1 MVGQAIDHA
10 VAVGAE
16 ALGVVGGDQAR
27 RRRRQRGDHRASLPR
42 GRGLDGT
49 VPRVD
54 VGLGTTVA
62 LTAVATVAGCVD
74 AIAGGGGL
82 LTLPALLTAGVPA
95 PLALGTNKGQSVFG
109 SGAAT
114 LRFARAGRLA
124 WRRSVPSFAAGFAGA
139 AAGAALVTQVD
150 KAVLDPLIIVLLCV
164 AAALVLVP
172 RPATARLPARPL
184 VTAVAIALVVGAYDG
199 FFGPGTG
206 TLLIV
211 GFMWLLGEVAEHAS
225 ANAKVVNFASNLA
238 SVALFAAHGRILWEI
253 SLPMAAGQFAGALI
267 GAHLVLTRGGGLV
280 RLAAVA
286 VALAMVAKLTYGL
299 VA

>member
-1 MVGQAIDHA
+1 M
-10 VAVGAE
+10 
-16 ALGVVGGDQAR
+16 
-27 RRRRQRGDHRASLPR
+27 
-42 GRGLDGT
+42 
-49 VPRVD
+49 D

-114 LRFARAGRLA
+114 LRFARAGRLR
-124 WRRSVPSFAAGFAGA
+124 WSRSWPSFAAGFAGA
-139 AAGAALVTQVD
+139 LAGAALVSQID
-150 KAVLDPLIIVLLCV
+150 KAALQPMIIVLLCV
-164 AAALVLVP
+164 AVALVLAP
-172 RPATARLPARPL
+172 RPATARTPTRPL
-184 VTAVAIALVVGAYDG
+184 AIAVAIALVIGAYDG

-211 GFMWLLGEVAEHAS
+211 GFMWLLGEAAEAAS

-238 SVALFAAHGRILWEI
+238 AVAWFGAHDQIVWSI
-253 SLPMAAGQFAGALI
+253 SLPMAAGQFAGALL
-267 GAHLVLTRGGGLV
+267 GAHLVLVRGGGLV
-280 RLAAVA
+280 KLAAVV